1 MLDDCI
7 RACSKILHWTGTR
20 PILLMRPDPV
30 LAADAVPVLERIV
43 SLVHLKEHLGF
54 NLRRHK
60 RIMPYW
66 LIYLATTRSQPPN
79 LQKAEESLMSLLDEF
94 SSPIL
99 SNSMSTIL
107 SNHHLRACQELLELY
122 IEQKR
127 IDDAVCL
134 LRRSREATKSLD
146 PVHIWTLTKLV
157 KHYCRVL
164 GLDRATMF
172 VSETMDEMNSV
183 LSPESELQWNR
194 NSYNPSKWLRY
205 KQDCATWLR
214 QLQHRAY

>member
-1 MLDDCI
+1 
-7 RACSKILHWTGTR
+7 
-20 PILLMRPDPV
+20 
-30 LAADAVPVLERIV
+30 
-43 SLVHLKEHLGF
+43 
-54 NLRRHK
+54 
-60 RIMPYW
+60 
-66 LIYLATTRSQPPN
+66 
-79 LQKAEESLMSLLDEF
+79 MSLLDEF

-214 QLQHRAY
+214 QLQHRANQPLLLASNWVSSCQVDLNFTAEWAKDICTAWFIHHNRQIVSNKVQVNRAQPQSYRANVHLYYSFLD